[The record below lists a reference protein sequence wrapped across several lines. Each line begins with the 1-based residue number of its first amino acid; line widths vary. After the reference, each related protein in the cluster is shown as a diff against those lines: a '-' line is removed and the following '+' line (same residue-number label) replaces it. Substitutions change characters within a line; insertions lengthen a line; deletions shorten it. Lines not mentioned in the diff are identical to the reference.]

1 MNGWLFAYLLPLPL
15 SYKYW
20 TFLFKGHPFFDPFAC
35 KYESSLYSHENR
47 LIWIKQ
53 RWMSLIWFQQGTFG
67 SKILWKGAHI
77 ESYEW
82 HIISCHPH
90 QKSKVFSYKD
100 DDDSFSSFHSLHIS
114 IKMFLLSNL
123 THHWSVFLSTFSF
136 YSFIFYFHTIRHK
149 NRYLMLKK
157 THIPSQN
164 IRG

>member
-15 SYKYW
+15 SHKYW

-53 RWMSLIWFQQGTFG
+53 RPMLRSSKWEEIALLKDGCVTYLIPAGNIFCRIWIN
-67 SKILWKGAHI
+67 ILWKGAHI

-136 YSFIFYFHTIRHK
+136 YSFIFYFI
-149 NRYLMLKK
+149 
-157 THIPSQN
+157 Q
-164 IRG
+164 